1 MSKLDGY
8 FDNVYHRNSKLY
20 IKISKCNEDILRKRI
35 KKINKS
41 ENLNRFSEILIISL
55 LSGVESVRNYSEF
68 KKLYNFETD
77 NETIMELRGIKHKV
91 YLELKI
97 RN

>member
-8 FDNVYHRNSKLY
+8 FDNVYHRNGKLY

>member
-41 ENLNRFSEILIISL
+41 KNLNRFSEILIISL
-55 LSGVESVRNYSEF
+55 LAGVESVRNYSEF
-68 KKLYNFETD
+68 KELYNFETD
-77 NETIMELRGIKHKV
+77 TETVQELRGIKHKV

-97 RN
+97 

>member
-1 MSKLDGY
+1 MAKLDGY
-8 FDNVYHRNSKLY
+8 FDNVYHRNGKLY
-20 IKISKCNEDILRKRI
+20 TKIGKCNEDILRKRI

-55 LSGVESVRNYSEF
+55 LAGVESVRNYSEF
-68 KKLYNFETD
+68 KELYNFETD
-77 NETIMELRGIKHKV
+77 NETIQELRGIKHKV

-97 RN
+97 

>member
-41 ENLNRFSEILIISL
+41 KNLNRFSEILIISL